1 MKELLTG
8 KLGQVK
14 LGQVKFNPAMLHRV
28 TLNQVTVG
36 LAFALALVAIVSSV
50 LIAPRSNEQVIE
62 LTPLQPAQELQASI
76 NPAEVTQDQARTSVA
91 SSNEV
96 RTPASLEG
104 QTSAVESAVQESTL
118 QELPV
123 AEQAAS
129 SSVTEPV
136 ANSSTTEQTTTE
148 QTTTE
153 QTTTEQTTTEQ
164 AASSSNVPG
173 TIPTRSTE
181 KISDTPYLE
190 QGVTSKRTSSA
201 TATTQTSR
209 PRASSTSTARTE
221 IARKTVTRSSLP
233 LRRDSGSISV
243 QAGAFKS
250 LENAQK
256 LTSRL
261 QAAGIRAGVEKGKTM
276 YRVLVGPYASESD
289 ARAAARGVLP
299 LAQ

>member
-1 MKELLTG
+1 MVGGGIMKELLTG

-14 LGQVKFNPAMLHRV
+14 LNPAMLNRL
-28 TLNQVTVG
+28 TLNQVTMG
-36 LAFALALVAIVSSV
+36 LAFALALVAIVSSI

-76 NPAEVTQDQARTSVA
+76 NPNQVSSDQAGTSVA
-91 SSNEV
+91 SSSEV
-96 RTPASLEG
+96 REPASLEG
-104 QTSAVESAVQESTL
+104 QTSTVESVQESTL
-118 QELPV
+118 QELPIAEQV
-123 AEQAAS
+123 AEQTVTSSVVKPVTS

-136 ANSSTTEQTTTE
+136 ARSSTTEQ
-148 QTTTE
+148 
-153 QTTTEQTTTEQ
+153 
-164 AASSSNVPG
+164 AASNVPG

-181 KISDTPYLE
+181 KISETPYLE
-190 QGVTSKRTSSA
+190 QVASKPTSST
-201 TATTQTSR
+201 TATITETSL
-209 PRASSTSTARTE
+209 PRASTVRTE

>member
-14 LGQVKFNPAMLHRV
+14 FNQAMLHRV
-28 TLNQVTVG
+28 TLNQVTMG
-36 LAFALALVAIVSSV
+36 LAFALALVAIVSSI
-50 LIAPRSNEQVIE
+50 LIAPRSNGNEQVIE
-62 LTPLQPAQELQASI
+62 LTPLQPAQELQASV
-76 NPAEVTQDQARTSVA
+76 NPNQVSSDQTGTRVA

-96 RTPASLEG
+96 REPVSLEG
-104 QTSAVESAVQESTL
+104 QTGAVESTVQESTL

-123 AEQAAS
+123 PEQAAS

-136 ANSSTTEQTTTE
+136 ASSS
-148 QTTTE
+148 
-153 QTTTEQTTTEQ
+153 TTEQ
-164 AASSSNVPG
+164 AASSIPG

-181 KISDTPYLE
+181 KISETPYL
-190 QGVTSKRTSSA
+190 QGVASKPTSSV
-201 TATTQTSR
+201 TGTITETSR
-209 PRASSTSTARTE
+209 SRASTTRTE

-233 LRRDSGSISV
+233 LRRDAGSISV

-276 YRVLVGPYASESD
+276 YRVLVGPYSSESD

>member
-1 MKELLTG
+1 MKELLIKKWDQV

-14 LGQVKFNPAMLHRV
+14 LGQVKFGQVKFGQVMLNRL
-28 TLNQVTVG
+28 TLNQVTMG
-36 LAFALALVAIVSSV
+36 LAVALALVAIVSSV
-50 LIAPRSNEQVIE
+50 LITPRSNEQVIE

-76 NPAEVTQDQARTSVA
+76 NPNQVSPDQAATSVA
-91 SSNEV
+91 SSSEV
-96 RTPASLEG
+96 REPAALEG
-104 QTSAVESAVQESTL
+104 QTNAVESTVQESTVQESTL

-123 AEQAAS
+123 AEQAATA
-129 SSVTEPV
+129 SVTKPV
-136 ANSSTTEQTTTE
+136 ASSSTTEQ
-148 QTTTE
+148 
-153 QTTTEQTTTEQ
+153 
-164 AASSSNVPG
+164 AASNVPG

-181 KISDTPYLE
+181 KISQTPYLE
-190 QGVTSKRTSSA
+190 RGVASKPTSNASA
-201 TATTQTSR
+201 ITETSR
-209 PRASSTSTARTE
+209 PRASTVRTE

-233 LRRDSGSISV
+233 LRRDAGSISV

-299 LAQ
+299 LSQ

>member
-1 MKELLTG
+1 MKELLNAQLNRMG
-8 KLGQVK
+8 PNWG
-14 LGQVKFNPAMLHRV
+14 MLRQV

-36 LAFALALVAIVSSV
+36 LAFALALVAIVSSI

-62 LTPLQPAQELQASI
+62 LTPLQPAQELQASA
-76 NPAEVTQDQARTSVA
+76 NPAPVGQDQARTSVA

-96 RTPASLEG
+96 REPASLEG
-104 QTSAVESAVQESTL
+104 QTGAVESTVPESVIQESTL

-136 ANSSTTEQTTTE
+136 ASSNVTKPV
-148 QTTTE
+148 
-153 QTTTEQTTTEQ
+153 
-164 AASSSNVPG
+164 ASSSKVPG

-181 KISDTPYLE
+181 KISETPYLE
-190 QGVTSKRTSSA
+190 QDGASKPTSSATTSSA
-201 TATTQTSR
+201 TASMTELMTETSP
-209 PRASSTSTARTE
+209 PRASTTRTE

>member
-1 MKELLTG
+1 MKELLTE
-8 KLGQVK
+8 K
-14 LGQVKFNPAMLHRV
+14 LGQVKFNQVKFNQAMLHRV
-28 TLNQVTVG
+28 TLNQVTIG

-76 NPAEVTQDQARTSVA
+76 NPAQATTSVA

-96 RTPASLEG
+96 REPASLEG
-104 QTSAVESAVQESTL
+104 QTSAVESVQESTL

-123 AEQAAS
+123 AQQTATSSVTEQVAG
-129 SSVTEPV
+129 SSVTEPTT
-136 ANSSTTEQTTTE
+136 SSS
-148 QTTTE
+148 
-153 QTTTEQTTTEQ
+153 TTEQ

-181 KISDTPYLE
+181 KISETPYLE
-190 QGVTSKRTSSA
+190 QGVASKPTSSMTSA
-201 TATTQTSR
+201 ITETSR
-209 PRASSTSTARTE
+209 SRASTVRTE
-221 IARKTVTRSSLP
+221 IARKTVIRSSLP

-250 LENAQK
+250 LENARK

-276 YRVLVGPYASESD
+276 YRVLVGPYSSESD

>member
-14 LGQVKFNPAMLHRV
+14 FNQAMLNRV
-28 TLNQVTVG
+28 TLNQVTMG

-62 LTPLQPAQELQASI
+62 LTPLQSAQELQASI
-76 NPAEVTQDQARTSVA
+76 NPAQSTTSVA

-96 RTPASLEG
+96 RESASLEG
-104 QTSAVESAVQESTL
+104 QTSAVESAVQESAVQESTL
-118 QELPV
+118 QELPI
-123 AEQAAS
+123 AEQTAT

-136 ANSSTTEQTTTE
+136 ASSSSTEQAAS
-148 QTTTE
+148 
-153 QTTTEQTTTEQ
+153 TTEQ
-164 AASSSNVPG
+164 AASSSSIPG

-181 KISDTPYLE
+181 KIAETPYPE
-190 QGVTSKRTSSA
+190 QVASKPTSSTTTLSE
-201 TATTQTSR
+201 TAAITETSR
-209 PRASSTSTARTE
+209 ASTTRTE

-276 YRVLVGPYASESD
+276 YRVLVGPYSSESD

>member
-1 MKELLTG
+1 MVGGGIMKELLTG

-14 LGQVKFNPAMLHRV
+14 FNQVKFNQAMLHRV
-28 TLNQVTVG
+28 TLNQVTMG

-62 LTPLQPAQELQASI
+62 LTLLQPAQELQASI
-76 NPAEVTQDQARTSVA
+76 NPAQSTTSVA
-91 SSNEV
+91 SSSEV
-96 RTPASLEG
+96 REATSLEG

-123 AEQAAS
+123 AEQTAS
-129 SSVTEPV
+129 SSVTEPTT
-136 ANSSTTEQTTTE
+136 SSR
-148 QTTTE
+148 
-153 QTTTEQTTTEQ
+153 TTEQ
-164 AASSSNVPG
+164 AASNVPG

-181 KISDTPYLE
+181 KISETPYL
-190 QGVTSKRTSSA
+190 QGVASKPTSS
-201 TATTQTSR
+201 TTSEASTETTL
-209 PRASSTSTARTE
+209 PRSTTRTE

>member
-8 KLGQVK
+8 K

-28 TLNQVTVG
+28 TLNQVTMG

-76 NPAEVTQDQARTSVA
+76 NPAQSTTSVA
-91 SSNEV
+91 SSTEV
-96 RTPASLEG
+96 RESASLKG
-104 QTSAVESAVQESTL
+104 QTSAVESAVQESTIQESTL

-129 SSVTEPV
+129 SS
-136 ANSSTTEQTTTE
+136 TTEQTTTE
-148 QTTTE
+148 QE
-153 QTTTEQTTTEQ
+153 
-164 AASSSNVPG
+164 ASSSNVPG

-181 KISDTPYLE
+181 KISEIPYL
-190 QGVTSKRTSSA
+190 QDVASKPASSMTTSSV
-201 TATTQTSR
+201 TAAITETSR
-209 PRASSTSTARTE
+209 PRSTTRTE

-233 LRRDSGSISV
+233 LRRDAGSISV